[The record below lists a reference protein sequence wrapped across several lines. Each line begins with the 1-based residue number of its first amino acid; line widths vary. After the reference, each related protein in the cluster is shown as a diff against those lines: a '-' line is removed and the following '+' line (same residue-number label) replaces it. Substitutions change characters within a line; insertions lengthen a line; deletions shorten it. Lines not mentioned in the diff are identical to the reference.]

1 MDSSVPQDKQ
11 DPNIIMNIAHIDDAL
26 PTIKYALKDGAKSVI
41 LCSHLGQPNGEK
53 IKKFHIAPVARVVKE
68 SLAGLCSK

>member
-1 MDSSVPQDKQ
+1 MGSSVPQDKQ
-11 DPNIIMNIAHIDDAL
+11 DPNITTNIAHIDDAL

-53 IKKFHIAPVARVVKE
+53 TEKFHIAPAARVVRE
-68 SLAGLCSK
+68 SLAGLCSI